1 MTFIPENI
9 TPEHIDN
16 IILRNKSGAAIA
28 RIGLLATVY
37 VQQPN
42 TKMTRERIIEALDY
56 MMTRFQE
63 HYQWV
68 SSEDVDCLKVERDLL
83 FYYRT
88 YLPRINL
95 RSEFSFKAYS
105 ADKKDDP
112 TPYSVRTYLPIGT
125 QVPDPGYFS
134 LSVPVAWAAQHK
146 PGALQN
152 LFSDLCNILQPLHGY
167 AGLGVIHNP
176 NPYIAKGAMPYV
188 VPLARR
194 FPGLELDYPIHHYDL
209 LLDGIKGVNW
219 LTAVHDTLL
228 SRIGGKDAVS
238 GQAEEQG
245 LTCRQYDEGLIV
257 QAGDTP
263 QFGDFERNDIPEY
276 YVKAHNLLKAV
287 QTDYQDNI
295 LVGNIPDIDQEVF
308 SKAWFKRF
316 EGGRP

>member
-37 VQQPN
+37 VQEPN
-42 TKMTRERIIEALDY
+42 TQMTRERIIAALDY

-68 SSEDVDCLKVERDLL
+68 NDNKPASVRVKENLL
-83 FYYRT
+83 FSYRT
-88 YLPRINL
+88 SLPERTL
-95 RSEFSFKAYS
+95 PSLFSFKAYS

-112 TPYSVRTYLPIGT
+112 TSYSVRTYLPLGT
-125 QVPDPGYFS
+125 PSPRLAYFS

-152 LFSDLCNILQPLHGY
+152 LFSELCNILQPLHGY

-176 NPYIAKGAMPYV
+176 NPYIAKGAMKYV

-194 FPGLELDYPIHHYDL
+194 FPGLELDYPLHHYDRL
-209 LLDGIKGVNW
+209 SEGIKGVNW

-228 SRIGGKDAVS
+228 THIGGKDTVS
-238 GQAEEQG
+238 KRAETEG
-245 LTCRQYDEGLIV
+245 LSCREYDEGLII

-263 QFGDFERNDIPEY
+263 QFGDFERDDIPEY

-287 QTDYQDNI
+287 QADYKGKI
-295 LVGNIPDIDQEVF
+295 LVGDIPEIDKEVF